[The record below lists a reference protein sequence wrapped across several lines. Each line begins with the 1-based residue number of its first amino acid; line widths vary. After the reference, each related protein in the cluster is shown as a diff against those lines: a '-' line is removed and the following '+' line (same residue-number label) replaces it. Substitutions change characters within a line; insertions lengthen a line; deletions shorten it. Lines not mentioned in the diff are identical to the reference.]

1 MLILKAD
8 GLQEQKTTPGGA
20 APLGKEQEAEA
31 ADKSA
36 AAVRC
41 HCVNVDE
48 YLWGQFAAPCR
59 ICATTN

>member
-48 YLWGQFAAPCR
+48 YL
-59 ICATTN
+59 